1 MVGNLVKRGEQ
12 MQNLMSESFTLPC
25 GQVVKNRFCKA
36 AMTERIAKGDN
47 LAHQGHANLYDRWA
61 EGNIGILLTGNVQI
75 DRKNLEGPANV
86 VIDKNNYKEQYDEL
100 KAWSAAGTKDN
111 TQLWMQISHAGRQ
124 TPGEINSSPL
134 APSNIGLKIPGKN
147 YGIPTPMTEED
158 ILDVIDRFVFTAKI
172 ARETGFTGVQ
182 FHSAHGYL
190 LSEFL
195 SPDINNRTDA
205 WGGSIENR
213 ARLHLEIINKC
224 RKEVGEDFPISIKL
238 NSADFQKGGFTA
250 DESIQ
255 VAQMLENAG
264 VDIIEISGGT
274 YEQPKLIGVDDL
286 TINPKRSEQRKESTI
301 AREAYFLEYAQD
313 IRKAV
318 SLPLM
323 VTGGFRT
330 REGIEDALQSNVCQ
344 IVGIGRPLCADPY
357 CIKKMIAG
365 ELEAL
370 PSFEKTLSLGPSIL
384 SPSSPFTIIKVIN
397 AFGAMAWFYQQIKNM
412 AKGLMPNH
420 KQKLFNAFR
429 ADMKADKLA
438 IKDYLDNS

>member
-1 MVGNLVKRGEQ
+1 
-12 MQNLMSESFTLPC
+12 MQNLINESFTLPC
-25 GQVVKNRFCKA
+25 GQVIKNRICKA
-36 AMTERIAKGDN
+36 AMTERIAKGNN

-61 EGNIGILLTGNVQI
+61 DGNIGISLTGNVQV
-75 DRKNLEGPANV
+75 DRRNLEGPANV
-86 VIDKNNYKEQYDEL
+86 AIDKNNYKEQFESL
-100 KAWSAAGTKDN
+100 KAWSKSGTKNN

-134 APSNIGLKIPGKN
+134 APSDIRLKIPGKN
-147 YGIPTPMTEED
+147 YGTPTPMTEEN

-195 SPDINNRTDA
+195 SPDINNRNDS

-213 ARLHLEIINKC
+213 TRIHLEIIKRC
-224 RKEVGEDFPISIKL
+224 RQEVGEDFPISVKL
-238 NSADFQKGGFTA
+238 NSTDFQKGGFSP
-250 DESIQ
+250 DESIK
-255 VAQMLENAG
+255 VAQILENAG

-274 YEQPKLIGVDDL
+274 YEQPKLIGIDAS
-286 TINPKRSEQRKESTI
+286 INPKRSEKRKESTI
-301 AREAYFLEYAQD
+301 AREAYFLEYAKD
-313 IRKAV
+313 IRSAV

-330 REGIEDALQSNVCQ
+330 RDGIEEALRSNVCQ

-357 CIKKMIAG
+357 CIKKLIAG
-365 ELEAL
+365 ELENL

-384 SPSSPFTIIKVIN
+384 SPSSPFTLIKVIN

-412 AKGLMPNH
+412 AKGLMPNQE
-420 KQKLFNAFR
+420 QKLFNAFK
-429 ADMKADKLA
+429 ADMKADKVAL
-438 IKDYLDNS
+438 KDYLNSK

>member
-1 MVGNLVKRGEQ
+1 MSNLIK
-12 MQNLMSESFTLPC
+12 ESFTLPC
-25 GQVVKNRFCKA
+25 GQIVKNRVCKA
-36 AMTERIAKGDN
+36 AMTERIAKGNN

-61 EGNIGILLTGNVQI
+61 DGDMGILLTGNVQV
-75 DRKNLEGPANV
+75 DRRNIEGPANV
-86 VIDKNNYKEQYDEL
+86 VIDQNNYKDQYDAL
-100 KAWSAAGTKDN
+100 KAWSAAGTKND
-111 TQLWMQISHAGRQ
+111 THLWMQISHAGRQ

-134 APSNIGLKIPGKN
+134 APSDIGLKIPGKN
-147 YGIPTPMTEED
+147 YGTPTPMTDED

-213 ARLHLEIINKC
+213 ARVHLEIINKC
-224 RKEVGEDFPISIKL
+224 RKGVGEDFPISVKL
-238 NSADFQKGGFTA
+238 NSTDFQKGGFTP

-344 IVGIGRPLCADPY
+344 IVGIGRPLCVDPY
-357 CIKKMIAG
+357 CVKKMIAE
-365 ELEAL
+365 ELDVL

-412 AKGLMPNH
+412 ARGLMPNH

-438 IKDYLDNS
+438 IKDYLDNR

>member
-1 MVGNLVKRGEQ
+1 MSNLI
-12 MQNLMSESFTLPC
+12 NESFTLPC
-25 GQVVKNRFCKA
+25 GQVIKNRICKA
-36 AMTERIAKGDN
+36 AMTERIAKGNN

-61 EGNIGILLTGNVQI
+61 DGNIGISLTGNVQV
-75 DRKNLEGPANV
+75 DRRNLEGPANV
-86 VIDKNNYKEQYDEL
+86 AIDKNNYKEQFDAL
-100 KAWSAAGTKDN
+100 KAWSKAGTKNN

-124 TPGEINSSPL
+124 TPGEINSSPM
-134 APSNIGLKIPGKN
+134 APSDIGLKIPGKN
-147 YGIPTPMTEED
+147 FGTPTPMTEED
-158 ILDVIDRFVFTAKI
+158 ILDAIDRFVFTAKI
-172 ARETGFTGVQ
+172 ARDTGFTGVQ

-213 ARLHLEIINKC
+213 TRIHLEIIKRC
-224 RKEVGEDFPISIKL
+224 RQEVGEDYPISVKL
-238 NSADFQKGGFTA
+238 NSADFQKGGFSP
-250 DESIQ
+250 DESIK

-274 YEQPKLIGVDDL
+274 YEQPKLIGVEAS
-286 TINPKRSEQRKESTI
+286 INAKRSEKRKESTI

-318 SLPLM
+318 SIPLM

-330 REGIEDALQSNVCQ
+330 REGINDALQSNVCQ

-357 CIKKMIAG
+357 CIKKMISG
-365 ELEAL
+365 ELETL

-384 SPSSPFTIIKVIN
+384 SPSSPFTLIKVIN
-397 AFGAMAWFYQQIKNM
+397 AFASMAWFYQQIKNM
-412 AKGLMPNH
+412 AKGLMPNQE
-420 KQKLFNAFR
+420 QKLFNAFT

-438 IKDYLDNS
+438 LKDYLNNK

>member
-1 MVGNLVKRGEQ
+1 MSNLI
-12 MQNLMSESFTLPC
+12 NESFTLPC
-25 GQVVKNRFCKA
+25 GQVIKNRICKA
-36 AMTERIAKGDN
+36 AMTERIAKGNN
-47 LAHQGHANLYDRWA
+47 LAHQSHVNLYERWVD
-61 EGNIGILLTGNVQI
+61 GNIGILLTGNVQV
-75 DRKNLEGPANV
+75 DRRNLEGPANV
-86 VIDKNNYKEQYDEL
+86 VIDQNNYKEQYDSL
-100 KAWSAAGTKDN
+100 KAWSAAGTKNN

-147 YGIPTPMTEED
+147 YGTPIPMTEED
-158 ILDVIDRFVFTAKI
+158 ILDVIDRYVFTAKI

-205 WGGSIENR
+205 WGGSLENR
-213 ARLHLEIINKC
+213 ARIHIEIINKC
-224 RKEVGEDFPISIKL
+224 RKEVGEDFPISVKL
-238 NSADFQKGGFTA
+238 NSADFQKGGFTS

-255 VAQMLENAG
+255 VAKMLEDSG

-286 TINPKRSEQRKESTI
+286 TINPKRSEERKESTI

-330 REGIEDALQSNVCQ
+330 KVGIEDALQSNVCQ
-344 IVGIGRPLCADPY
+344 MVGIGRPLCADPY

-365 ELEAL
+365 EIETL
-370 PSFEKTLSLGPSIL
+370 PSFEKTLSLGPSIF

-412 AKGLMPNH
+412 ANGLMPNH
-420 KQKLFNAFR
+420 EQKLFNAFR

-438 IKDYLDNS
+438 IKDYLDNN

>member
-1 MVGNLVKRGEQ
+1 MTNLINK
-12 MQNLMSESFTLPC
+12 SFTLPC
-25 GQVVKNRFCKA
+25 GQVIKNRVCKA
-36 AMTERIAKGDN
+36 AMTERIAKGNN

-61 EGNIGILLTGNVQI
+61 DGDMGILLTGNVQI
-75 DRKNLEGPANV
+75 DRRNLEGPANV
-86 VIDKNNYKEQYDEL
+86 VIDQNNYKDQYDAL
-100 KAWSAAGTKDN
+100 KAWSAAGTKNN

-147 YGIPTPMTEED
+147 YGTPMPMTEED
-158 ILDVIDRFVFTAKI
+158 ILDVIDRFVF
-172 ARETGFTGVQ
+172 
-182 FHSAHGYL
+182 
-190 LSEFL
+190 
-195 SPDINNRTDA
+195 INT
-205 WGGSIENR
+205 
-213 ARLHLEIINKC
+213 C

-255 VAQMLENAG
+255 VAQMFENAG

-330 REGIEDALQSNVCQ
+330 REGIEDALQSHVCQ

-357 CIKKMIAG
+357 CVKKMIAG
-365 ELEAL
+365 ELDVL

-438 IKDYLDNS
+438 IKDYLDNN

>member
-1 MVGNLVKRGEQ
+1 MPSFISK
-12 MQNLMSESFTLPC
+12 SFTLPY
-25 GQVVKNRFCKA
+25 GQVIKNRICKA
-36 AMTERIAKGDN
+36 AMTERIAKGNN
-47 LAHQGHANLYDRWA
+47 LAHQGHVNLYDRWA
-61 EGNIGILLTGNVQI
+61 DGNIGILLTGNVQI
-75 DRKNLEGPANV
+75 DRRNIEGPANV
-86 VIDKNNYKEQYDEL
+86 VIDSENYKEQLDSL
-100 KAWSAAGTKDN
+100 KAWSRAGTKNN

-147 YGIPTPMTEED
+147 YGTPTPMKEED

-195 SPDINNRTDA
+195 SPDINNRSDA
-205 WGGSIENR
+205 WGGSLENR
-213 ARLHLEIINKC
+213 ARIHLEIINKC
-224 RKEVGEDFPISIKL
+224 RKEVGEDFPISVKL
-238 NSADFQKGGFTA
+238 NSADFQKGGFTP

-365 ELEAL
+365 ELEIL

-438 IKDYLDNS
+438 IKDYLDNN

>member
-1 MVGNLVKRGEQ
+1 MSNLI
-12 MQNLMSESFTLPC
+12 NESFTLPC
-25 GQVVKNRFCKA
+25 GQVIKNRICKA
-36 AMTERIAKGDN
+36 ALTERIAKGNN

-61 EGNIGILLTGNVQI
+61 DGNIGISLTGNVQV
-75 DRKNLEGPANV
+75 DRRNLEGPANV
-86 VIDKNNYKEQYDEL
+86 AIDKNNYIEQFDAL
-100 KAWSAAGTKDN
+100 KAWSKAGTKNN

-124 TPGEINSSPL
+124 TPGEINSSPM
-134 APSNIGLKIPGKN
+134 APSDIGLKIPGKN
-147 YGIPTPMTEED
+147 FGTPTPMTEED

-172 ARETGFTGVQ
+172 ARDTGFTGVQ

-213 ARLHLEIINKC
+213 ARIHLEIIKRC
-224 RKEVGEDFPISIKL
+224 RQEVGEDFPISVKL
-238 NSADFQKGGFTA
+238 NSADFQKGGFSP
-250 DESIQ
+250 DESIK

-274 YEQPKLIGVDDL
+274 YEQPKLIGVEAS
-286 TINPKRSEQRKESTI
+286 INAKRSEKRKESTI

-318 SLPLM
+318 SIPLM

-330 REGIEDALQSNVCQ
+330 REGINDALQSNVCQ

-357 CIKKMIAG
+357 CIKKMISG
-365 ELEAL
+365 ELETL

-384 SPSSPFTIIKVIN
+384 SPSSPFTLIKVIN
-397 AFGAMAWFYQQIKNM
+397 AFASMAWFYQQIKNM
-412 AKGLMPNH
+412 AKGLMPNQE
-420 KQKLFNAFR
+420 QKLFNAFT

-438 IKDYLDNS
+438 LKDYLNNK

>member
-1 MVGNLVKRGEQ
+1 MTNLI
-12 MQNLMSESFTLPC
+12 NDSFTLPC
-25 GQVVKNRFCKA
+25 GQVVKNRVCKA
-36 AMTERIAKGDN
+36 AMTERIAKGNN

-61 EGNIGILLTGNVQI
+61 DGDMGILLTGNVQV
-75 DRKNLEGPANV
+75 DRQNLEGPANV
-86 VIDKNNYKEQYDEL
+86 VIDQNNYKDQYDSL
-100 KAWSAAGTKDN
+100 RAWSAAGTKNN

-147 YGIPTPMTEED
+147 YGTPTPMTEED

-195 SPDINNRTDA
+195 SPDINNRSDA

-213 ARLHLEIINKC
+213 ARIHLEIINKC
-224 RKEVGEDFPISIKL
+224 RKEVGEDFPISVKL
-238 NSADFQKGGFTA
+238 NSTDFQKGGLTA
-250 DESIQ
+250 NESIQ
-255 VAQMLENAG
+255 VAKMLENAG

-274 YEQPKLIGVDDL
+274 YEQPKLIGIDDL

-330 REGIEDALQSNVCQ
+330 REGIEDALQSDVCQ

-357 CIKKMIAG
+357 CVKKMIAG
-365 ELEAL
+365 ELEIL

-429 ADMKADKLA
+429 ADMKADKIA
-438 IKDYLDNS
+438 IKDYLDNN

>member
-1 MVGNLVKRGEQ
+1 MTNLI
-12 MQNLMSESFTLPC
+12 NDSFTLPC
-25 GQVVKNRFCKA
+25 GQVVKNRVCKA
-36 AMTERIAKGDN
+36 AMTERIAKGNN

-61 EGNIGILLTGNVQI
+61 DGDMGILLTGNVQV
-75 DRKNLEGPANV
+75 DRQNLEGPANV
-86 VIDKNNYKEQYDEL
+86 VIDQNNYKDQYDSL
-100 KAWSAAGTKDN
+100 RAWSAAGTKNN

-147 YGIPTPMTEED
+147 YGTPTPMTEED

-195 SPDINNRTDA
+195 SPDINNRSDA
-205 WGGSIENR
+205 WGGSLENR
-213 ARLHLEIINKC
+213 ARIHLEIINKC
-224 RKEVGEDFPISIKL
+224 RKEVGEDFLISVKL
-238 NSADFQKGGFTA
+238 NSTDFQKGGFTA
-250 DESIQ
+250 NESIQ
-255 VAQMLENAG
+255 VAKMLENAG

-274 YEQPKLIGVDDL
+274 YEQPKLIGIDDL

-330 REGIEDALQSNVCQ
+330 REGIEDALQSDVCQ

-357 CIKKMIAG
+357 CVKKMIAG
-365 ELEAL
+365 ELEIL

-429 ADMKADKLA
+429 ADMKADKIA
-438 IKDYLDNS
+438 IKDYLDNN

>member
-1 MVGNLVKRGEQ
+1 MPSFINK
-12 MQNLMSESFTLPC
+12 SFTLPR
-25 GQVVKNRFCKA
+25 GQVIKNRICKA
-36 AMTERIAKGDN
+36 AMTERIAKGNN
-47 LAHQGHANLYDRWA
+47 LAHQGHVNLYERWA
-61 EGNIGILLTGNVQI
+61 DGDIGILLTGNVQI
-75 DRKNLEGPANV
+75 DRRNIEGPANV
-86 VIDKNNYKEQYDEL
+86 VIDSENYKEQLDSL
-100 KAWSAAGTKDN
+100 RAWSRAGTKNN

-124 TPGEINSSPL
+124 TPGEINSSPF

-147 YGIPTPMTEED
+147 YGTPTPMTEED

-195 SPDINNRTDA
+195 SPDINNRSDA
-205 WGGSIENR
+205 WGGSLENR
-213 ARLHLEIINKC
+213 ARIHLEIINKC
-224 RKEVGEDFPISIKL
+224 RKEVGEDFPISVKL
-238 NSADFQKGGFTA
+238 NSADFQKGGFTP

-264 VDIIEISGGT
+264 IDIIEISGGT

-318 SLPLM
+318 SLPLI

-365 ELEAL
+365 ELEVL

-438 IKDYLDNS
+438 IKDYLDNN

>member
-1 MVGNLVKRGEQ
+1 MSNLI
-12 MQNLMSESFTLPC
+12 NESFTLPC
-25 GQVVKNRFCKA
+25 GQVIKNRICKA
-36 AMTERIAKGDN
+36 AMTERIAKGNN

-61 EGNIGILLTGNVQI
+61 DGNIGISLTGNVQV
-75 DRKNLEGPANV
+75 DRRNLEGPANV
-86 VIDKNNYKEQYDEL
+86 AIDKNNYKEQFDAL
-100 KAWSAAGTKDN
+100 KAWSKAGTKNN

-124 TPGEINSSPL
+124 TPGEINSSPM
-134 APSNIGLKIPGKN
+134 APSDIGLKIPGKN
-147 YGIPTPMTEED
+147 FGTPTPMTEED

-172 ARETGFTGVQ
+172 ARDTGFTGVQ

-213 ARLHLEIINKC
+213 TRIHLEIIKRC
-224 RKEVGEDFPISIKL
+224 RQEVGEDFPISVKL
-238 NSADFQKGGFTA
+238 NSADFQKGGFSPN
-250 DESIQ
+250 ESIK

-274 YEQPKLIGVDDL
+274 YEQPKLIGVEAS
-286 TINPKRSEQRKESTI
+286 INAKRSEKRKESTI

-318 SLPLM
+318 SIPLM

-330 REGIEDALQSNVCQ
+330 REGINDALQSNVCQ

-357 CIKKMIAG
+357 CIKKMISG
-365 ELEAL
+365 ELETL

-384 SPSSPFTIIKVIN
+384 SPSSPFTLIKVIN
-397 AFGAMAWFYQQIKNM
+397 AFASMAWFYQQIKNM
-412 AKGLMPNH
+412 AKGLMPNQE
-420 KQKLFNAFR
+420 QKLFNAFT

-438 IKDYLDNS
+438 LKDYLNNK

>member
-1 MVGNLVKRGEQ
+1 MP
-12 MQNLMSESFTLPC
+12 NLMNESFTLPC
-25 GQVVKNRFCKA
+25 GQVIKNRVCKA
-36 AMTERIAKGDN
+36 AMTERIAKGNN
-47 LAHQGHANLYDRWA
+47 LAHQGHVNLYDRWA
-61 EGNIGILLTGNVQI
+61 EGNIGILLTGNVQV
-75 DRKNLEGPANV
+75 DRRNLEGPANV
-86 VIDKNNYKEQYDEL
+86 VIDQNNYKEQYDSL
-100 KAWSAAGTKDN
+100 KAWSAAGTKNN

-147 YGIPTPMTEED
+147 YGSPTPMTEED
-158 ILDVIDRFVFTAKI
+158 ILDVIDRYVFTAKI

-195 SPDINNRTDA
+195 SPDIDNRTDA
-205 WGGSIENR
+205 WGGSLENR
-213 ARLHLEIINKC
+213 ARIHIEIINKC
-224 RKEVGEDFPISIKL
+224 RKEVGEDFPISVKL
-238 NSADFQKGGFTA
+238 NSADFQKGGFTS

-255 VAQMLENAG
+255 VAKMLEDSG

-286 TINPKRSEQRKESTI
+286 TINPKRSEERKESTI

-330 REGIEDALQSNVCQ
+330 KVGIEDALQSNVCQ
-344 IVGIGRPLCADPY
+344 MVGIGRPLCADPY

-365 ELEAL
+365 EIETL
-370 PSFEKTLSLGPSIL
+370 PSFEKTLSLGPSIF

-412 AKGLMPNH
+412 ANGLMPNH
-420 KQKLFNAFR
+420 EQKLFNAFR

-438 IKDYLDNS
+438 IKDYLDNN

>member
-1 MVGNLVKRGEQ
+1 
-12 MQNLMSESFTLPC
+12 MQNLINESFTLPC
-25 GQVVKNRFCKA
+25 GQVIKNRICKA
-36 AMTERIAKGDN
+36 AMTERIAKGNN

-61 EGNIGILLTGNVQI
+61 DGNIGISLTGNVQV
-75 DRKNLEGPANV
+75 DRRNLEGPANV
-86 VIDKNNYKEQYDEL
+86 AIDKNNYKEQFESL
-100 KAWSAAGTKDN
+100 KAWSKSGTKNN

-134 APSNIGLKIPGKN
+134 APSDIRLKIPGKN
-147 YGIPTPMTEED
+147 YGTPTPMTEEN

-195 SPDINNRTDA
+195 SPDINNRNDA

-213 ARLHLEIINKC
+213 TRIHLEIIKRC
-224 RKEVGEDFPISIKL
+224 RQEVGEDFPISVKL
-238 NSADFQKGGFTA
+238 NSTDFQKGGFSP
-250 DESIQ
+250 DESIK
-255 VAQMLENAG
+255 VAQILENAG

-274 YEQPKLIGVDDL
+274 YEQPKLIGIDAS
-286 TINPKRSEQRKESTI
+286 INPKRSEKRKESTI
-301 AREAYFLEYAQD
+301 AREAYFLEYAKD
-313 IRKAV
+313 IRSAV

-330 REGIEDALQSNVCQ
+330 RDGIEDALRSNVCQ

-357 CIKKMIAG
+357 CIKKLIAG
-365 ELEAL
+365 ELENL

-384 SPSSPFTIIKVIN
+384 SPSSPFTLIKVIN

-412 AKGLMPNH
+412 AKGLMPNQE
-420 KQKLFNAFR
+420 QKLFNAFK
-429 ADMKADKLA
+429 ADMKADKVAL
-438 IKDYLDNS
+438 KDYLNSK

>member
-1 MVGNLVKRGEQ
+1 
-12 MQNLMSESFTLPC
+12 MSNIINESFVLPC
-25 GQVVKNRFCKA
+25 GQVIKNRICKA
-36 AMTERIAKGDN
+36 AMTERIAKGNN
-47 LAHQGHANLYDRWA
+47 LAHQGHVNLYERWA
-61 EGNIGILLTGNVQI
+61 DGDIGILLTGNVQI
-75 DRKNLEGPANV
+75 DRRNIEGPANV
-86 VIDKNNYKEQYDEL
+86 VIDSNNYKEQLDDL
-100 KAWSAAGTKDN
+100 KAWSAAGTKNN

-134 APSNIGLKIPGKN
+134 APSDIGLKIPGKN

-158 ILDVIDRFVFTAKI
+158 ILDVIERFVFTAKI
-172 ARETGFTGVQ
+172 AREAGFTGVQ

-205 WGGSIENR
+205 WGGNIQNR
-213 ARLHLEIINKC
+213 ARIHLEIIKRC
-224 RKEVGEDFPISIKL
+224 RKEVGTDFPISVKL

-250 DESIQ
+250 SESIQ
-255 VAQMLENAG
+255 VAQMLENEG

-286 TINPKRSEQRKESTI
+286 SINPKRNEKRKESTV

-330 REGIEDALQSNVCQ
+330 KDGIEDALKSNICQ

-357 CIKKMIAG
+357 CVKKMIAG
-365 ELEAL
+365 ELNEL
-370 PSFEKTLSLGPSIL
+370 PSLGKNSFTGTFN
-384 SPSSPFTIIKVIN
+384 PFSFQSVYYN
-397 AFGAMAWFYQQIKNM
+397 
-412 AKGLMPNH
+412 
-420 KQKLFNAFR
+420 
-429 ADMKADKLA
+429 
-438 IKDYLDNS
+438 